1 MYNRML
7 SLDLFLPGTKMRNTF
22 DWYKAN
28 VIGKFREYFLVLHC
42 RNYWL
47 MEEAK
52 VVEKLREFSII
63 YMAKY
68 LQKGEIKYV
77 VIL

>member
-1 MYNRML
+1 
-7 SLDLFLPGTKMRNTF
+7 
-22 DWYKAN
+22 
-28 VIGKFREYFLVLHC
+28 
-42 RNYWL
+42 